1 MKTEELNDFIKH
13 YIEMDKTQSA
23 LMLTA
28 PWGTGKS
35 YYINNVL
42 VPFLNKTCEKKCIIV
57 SLYGLKNTDE
67 ISKSIF
73 LESKMKA
80 ISKNNAGI
88 NAGKIIAK
96 TLVKGVTSFFGI
108 DFNVNEDDL
117 NKLYASIDLSDKLII
132 LEDVERSQIDILE
145 LLGFVNNLVEQ
156 DGVKVLLV
164 TNEDEILHYETVTDE
179 KNKDE
184 KIKVLDSKS
193 LNYLKIKEKT
203 VGDTIKFYSFNRNAI
218 KSIIEKFNN
227 ERLKSI
233 NCNDTLDE
241 IESIMEI
248 TKCANLRSFIF
259 GCQKTI
265 DIFERIDFDVD
276 IEFFKNIFL
285 SNIAFCLRR
294 KNNDGLKWV
303 SEDNTSADL
312 GTYRYPLYRFS
323 YDYICSQYLDT
334 DVIKKCNNDYYLYRE
349 KMSIKNEMSQ
359 YLGTI
364 YSYYISSEVE
374 VKRAVEFILKKLKET
389 NDIPYEEYGK
399 LANYLIAIKDD
410 LKCDSVVD
418 ECKEI
423 MLSKITNVS
432 DKTRDRI
439 IFHSGIE
446 LESDKAIKE
455 LKQFK
460 ESLKNKIDT
469 YGLYDLDFDYSKEKI
484 EDFYNYVRDNKDSFI
499 SRHCFARKINN
510 CKFVNLLKQC
520 SASEIEELR
529 SVFHIVYSP
538 SNIKDFFAD
547 DKESLEDLKIRIDEL
562 FNGENSFDKIQ
573 KKQIK
578 YFTDYLKELVSR
590 LSSDE

>member
-1 MKTEELNDFIKH
+1 MKTEELNDYIKH

-42 VPFLNKTCEKKCIIV
+42 VPFLNETCEKKCIIV
-57 SLYGLKNTDE
+57 SLYGLKDTKE

-73 LESKMKA
+73 LESKMKT
-80 ISKNNAGI
+80 ISKNNTGL
-88 NAGKIIAK
+88 NAGKIVAK
-96 TLVKGVTSFFGI
+96 TVVKGVASFFGV
-108 DFNVNEDDL
+108 DLNVNEEDL
-117 NKLYASIDLSDKLII
+117 SKLYASIDLSNKLII

-164 TNEDEILHYETVTDE
+164 TNEDEILHYEVVDDE
-179 KNKDE
+179 KKKDE

-203 VGDTIKFYSFNRNAI
+203 IGDTIKFYSSNRNAVE
-218 KSIIEKFNN
+218 SIIEKFND

-241 IESIMEI
+241 IEYIMEK
-248 TKCANLRSFIF
+248 TRCANLRSFIF

-276 IEFFKNIFL
+276 IEFFKKIFL

-294 KNNDGLKWV
+294 KSNDGLKWT
-303 SEDNTSADL
+303 SEENTSVDL

-334 DVIKKCNNDYYLYRE
+334 DEIKKCNNDYCLYRD
-349 KMSIKNEMSQ
+349 KISIKNEMSP
-359 YLGTI
+359 YFNTI
-364 YSYYISSEVE
+364 YSYFISSEVE
-374 VKRAVEFILKKLKET
+374 VKGAIDFILKRLKET

-399 LANYLIAIKDD
+399 LANYLIAIKYD

-418 ECKEI
+418 ECKKI

-432 DKTRDRI
+432 NETIDRI
-439 IFHSGIE
+439 IFHSGIQ
-446 LESDKAIKE
+446 LESDEAIKE
-455 LKQFK
+455 LNQFK
-460 ESLKNKIDT
+460 ESLRNKIDT
-469 YGLYDLDFDYSKEKI
+469 NGLYNLDFDYSKGKI
-484 EDFYNYVRDNKDSFI
+484 KDFYKYVYDNKDSFI
-499 SRHCFARKINN
+499 IGHCFARKINN

-520 SASEIEELR
+520 SASDINELR
-529 SVFHIVYSP
+529 SVFHTVYS
-538 SNIKDFFAD
+538 SFNIKDFFAD
-547 DKESLEDLKIRIDEL
+547 DKESLEDLKIRIEAL
-562 FNGENSFDKIQ
+562 INGENSFDRIQ
-573 KKQIK
+573 EKQIK
-578 YFTDYLKELVSR
+578 YFIGDLEELVSR
-590 LSSDE
+590 LSR

>member
-1 MKTEELNDFIKH
+1 MTTEELNDFIKH

-42 VPFLNKTCEKKCIIV
+42 VPFLNETCEKKCLIV
-57 SLYGLKNTDE
+57 SLYGLKDTKD

-80 ISKNNAGI
+80 ISKNNTGL
-88 NAGKIIAK
+88 NAGKIVAK
-96 TLVKGVTSFFGI
+96 TVVKGLASFFGL
-108 DFNVNEDDL
+108 DLKVNEEDL

-164 TNEDEILHYETVTDE
+164 TNEDEILHYEVVNDE
-179 KNKDE
+179 KKKDE

-203 VGDTIKFYSFNRNAI
+203 IGDTIKFYSSNRNAVD
-218 KSIIEKFNN
+218 SIMRKFND
-227 ERLKSI
+227 ERLNSI

-241 IESIMEI
+241 IECIMEE
-248 TKCANLRSFIF
+248 TRCANLRSFIF

-276 IEFFKNIFL
+276 IEFFTKIFL

-303 SEDNTSADL
+303 SEENTSVDL

-323 YDYICSQYLDT
+323 YDYICSQFLDT
-334 DVIKKCNNDYYLYRE
+334 DEIKKCNNDYCSYRE
-349 KMSIKNEMSQ
+349 KISIKNEMSP
-359 YLGTI
+359 YFNTI

-374 VKRAVEFILKKLKET
+374 VKRAIDFILKKLKET

-399 LANYLIAIKDD
+399 LANYLIAIKYD
-410 LKCDSVVD
+410 LKCHSVVD

-432 DKTRDRI
+432 NETMDRI
-439 IFHSGIE
+439 IFHSGIQ
-446 LESDKAIKE
+446 LESDEAIKE
-455 LKQFK
+455 LNQFK
-460 ESLKNKIDT
+460 ESLKNRIDT
-469 YGLYDLDFDYSKEKI
+469 NGLYDLNFDYSKGEI
-484 EDFYNYVRDNKDSFI
+484 EGFYKYVYDNKDSFI

-520 SASEIEELR
+520 SASEIKELR
-529 SVFHIVYSP
+529 SVFHAVYSF

-547 DKESLEDLKIRIDEL
+547 DKESLEDLKIRIEAL
-562 FNGENSFDKIQ
+562 INGENSFDKIQ
-573 KKQIK
+573 EKQIK
-578 YFTDYLKELVSR
+578 YFIGNLEEIVSR
-590 LSSDE
+590 LSR